1 MIHTNMRCRHCHSEL
16 NHVFVDLGAAP
27 PSNAYLSQ
35 SDLNKP
41 ETYYPLRVLVCEN
54 CWLVQTEDFA
64 GASEL
69 FDEHYGYF
77 SSVSTT
83 WLAHAKSYVEQ
94 MVSRFRLSAAS
105 HVVEVAANDGY
116 LLQHVQAAGIPCLG
130 IEPTKSTAQAA
141 RTLGLNIVEEFFGVD
156 AATSLVSEGHSAD
169 LTVANNVLA
178 HVPDINDFVRGF
190 AILLKPDGVAT
201 FEFPH
206 LLELVAGKQF
216 DTIYHEHY
224 SYLSLT
230 AVQTIFSANGLSIFD
245 VEQLPTHGGS
255 LRVFAQ
261 RTDTGER
268 DSTISLAEL
277 LQQESSAGIQ
287 TLAFYQGF
295 QGIAESVKN
304 EFLTYLLNA
313 KRDGKCIAAYGAAA
327 KGNTLLNFAGI
338 RKDLIEF
345 VVDRSPGKQGKYLP
359 GSRIPIVSEETLRE
373 SKPDVIAILPWN
385 IKEEVASQ
393 LSYAAAWDASFI
405 TAIPSVAVQPLTD
418 CSPVTSVTSEPA
430 QRNKRI
436 PYTKPSITQL
446 EISYARDAAENGWGE
461 HCYDYIY
468 KFEAAFKEH
477 LGVKHAIATS
487 SCTGALHMGM
497 AALGIGP
504 GDEVILA
511 DTNWIATA
519 APIVHLG
526 AKPVFVDILSDTW
539 CIDPNRVEQAIT
551 NKTRAI
557 VATHLY
563 GNLCDMHTLLE
574 IGKRYSIPIIEDA
587 AEAIGSIYHGK
598 RAGSMGIFGAFS
610 FHGTKTVTTGE
621 GGMFVTND
629 AELYESV
636 LTLSNHG
643 RSRSQSKQFWADKIG
658 YKYKMSNIQAAIGC
672 AQLERVNTLVDE
684 KKRIFERY
692 HHNLKPLGINVN
704 PLQGNDVDPGYWMV
718 NAVFPKKA
726 MDVERREQLIERLRA
741 ARADA
746 RVFFWPLSSLGHFEV
761 RFETP
766 RSYDV
771 SYRSLNLPTG
781 FGITDASIEDVCETI
796 RAFLNST
803 KRLSVR

>member
-1 MIHTNMRCRHCHSEL
+1 
-16 NHVFVDLGAAP
+16 
-27 PSNAYLSQ
+27 
-35 SDLNKP
+35 
-41 ETYYPLRVLVCEN
+41 
-54 CWLVQTEDFA
+54 
-64 GASEL
+64 
-69 FDEHYGYF
+69 
-77 SSVSTT
+77 
-83 WLAHAKSYVEQ
+83 
-94 MVSRFRLSAAS
+94 
-105 HVVEVAANDGY
+105 
-116 LLQHVQAAGIPCLG
+116 
-130 IEPTKSTAQAA
+130 
-141 RTLGLNIVEEFFGVD
+141 
-156 AATSLVSEGHSAD
+156 
-169 LTVANNVLA
+169 
-178 HVPDINDFVRGF
+178 
-190 AILLKPDGVAT
+190 
-201 FEFPH
+201 
-206 LLELVAGKQF
+206 
-216 DTIYHEHY
+216 
-224 SYLSLT
+224 
-230 AVQTIFSANGLSIFD
+230 
-245 VEQLPTHGGS
+245 
-255 LRVFAQ
+255 
-261 RTDTGER
+261 
-268 DSTISLAEL
+268 
-277 LQQESSAGIQ
+277 
-287 TLAFYQGF
+287 
-295 QGIAESVKN
+295 
-304 EFLTYLLNA
+304 
-313 KRDGKCIAAYGAAA
+313 
-327 KGNTLLNFAGI
+327 
-338 RKDLIEF
+338 
-345 VVDRSPGKQGKYLP
+345 
-359 GSRIPIVSEETLRE
+359 
-373 SKPDVIAILPWN
+373 
-385 IKEEVASQ
+385 
-393 LSYAAAWDASFI
+393 
-405 TAIPSVAVQPLTD
+405 
-418 CSPVTSVTSEPA
+418 
-430 QRNKRI
+430 
-436 PYTKPSITQL
+436 
-446 EISYARDAAENGWGE
+446 
-461 HCYDYIY
+461 
-468 KFEAAFKEH
+468 